1 MSPDS
6 KETESG
12 RHLCTSQSAGINN
25 VIALVSCRPWKY
37 VPQAISGGMNF
48 IKVDEFSEKVTKVTF
63 TVIVLNTH
71 NLSLL
76 FISLIYLR
84 KLDM

>member
-48 IKVDEFSEKVTKVTF
+48 IKVDEF
-63 TVIVLNTH
+63 
-71 NLSLL
+71 
-76 FISLIYLR
+76 
-84 KLDM
+84 